1 LYPRELL
8 LETSATYG
16 KEPGGC
22 VQSTKGGLDELRQ
35 TRGDL
40 LCARLSALQAQVSL
54 SGAREKRARELTEK
68 IADALAHVER
78 LTFYVES
85 DSQ

>member
-1 LYPRELL
+1 MWGCMRSTEGGREVR
-8 LETSATYG
+8 TTI
-16 KEPGGC
+16 PGE
-22 VQSTKGGLDELRQ
+22 GLSRLRE

-54 SGAREKRARELTEK
+54 SSVRAERARELVEK

-78 LTFYVES
+78 LMFFVEG
-85 DSQ
+85 DGQ

>member
-1 LYPRELL
+1 
-8 LETSATYG
+8 
-16 KEPGGC
+16 

-54 SGAREKRARELTEK
+54 SGAREKRARELTEI
-68 IADALAHVER
+68 IADALVHVER
-78 LTFYVES
+78 LMFFVEG
-85 DSQ
+85 DDQ

>member
-1 LYPRELL
+1 
-8 LETSATYG
+8 
-16 KEPGGC
+16 
-22 VQSTKGGLDELRQ
+22 VQSTTGGLDELRQ

-54 SGAREKRARELTEK
+54 SGAREKRARELTEIITDA
-68 IADALAHVER
+68 IAHAER
-78 LTFYVES
+78 LMFYAES

>member
-1 LYPRELL
+1 M
-8 LETSATYG
+8 
-16 KEPGGC
+16 
-22 VQSTKGGLDELRQ
+22 QSTKGSLDELRQ

-54 SGAREKRARELTEK
+54 GSGAREKRARELTEIITDA
-68 IADALAHVER
+68 IAHAER
-78 LTFYVES
+78 LMFYVEN

>member
-1 LYPRELL
+1 
-8 LETSATYG
+8 
-16 KEPGGC
+16 

-68 IADALAHVER
+68 IADALAHAER
-78 LTFYVES
+78 LMFFVEG
-85 DSQ
+85 DNQ

>member
-1 LYPRELL
+1 
-8 LETSATYG
+8 
-16 KEPGGC
+16 

-40 LCARLSALQAQVSL
+40 LCARFSALQAQVSL
-54 SGAREKRARELTEK
+54 SGAREKRAGELTEK

-78 LTFYVES
+78 LMFYVES

>member
-1 LYPRELL
+1 MR
-8 LETSATYG
+8 
-16 KEPGGC
+16 
-22 VQSTKGGLDELRQ
+22 STKGGLDELRQ

-68 IADALAHVER
+68 IADALTHAER
-78 LTFYVES
+78 LMFFVEG
-85 DSQ
+85 DR